1 MVADVRVLDDAPVKP
16 FESLEGAGRMGLD
29 LAKYMAEHVY
39 MYSSANA
46 RCRFRVARAM
56 ISDVIDMFG
65 SNVVFSD
72 ETDEHVTVSARVNER
87 AMWQFAKKAVWDY
100 INRLRIDEG
109 YERREQHDASFFA
122 TAENVINAFAG
133 YGDDDSSFGFGNA
146 QKLINMTAKYIALGI
161 YMDDCREDF
170 QYCHCP
176 MDGIMVDKV
185 TKLAGRLVD
194 EGEEG
199 LRVSLESFACKR
211 PLAHDWAAKDEVRWS
226 KLTLENRKPYEG
238 FQEVVRAL
246 AERAGLSPL
255 ELDFCVWGSDG
266 DER

>member
-1 MVADVRVLDDAPVKP
+1 
-16 FESLEGAGRMGLD
+16 MGSAAYPAFTVGYLGFRATSEQKD
-29 LAKYMAEHVY
+29 NAK
-39 MYSSANA
+39 
-46 RCRFRVARAM
+46 C
-56 ISDVIDMFG
+56 
-65 SNVVFSD
+65 
-72 ETDEHVTVSARVNER
+72 
-87 AMWQFAKKAVWDY
+87 AKKAVWGY

-146 QKLINMTAKYIALGI
+146 QKFINMTAKYMFISAYQDSNKAKLF
-161 YMDDCREDF
+161 D
-170 QYCHCP
+170 QCHCP

-199 LRVSLESFACKR
+199 LRASLENFAYKCPR
-211 PLAHDWAAKDEVRWS
+211 AHDWAAKDEVRWS

-238 FQEVVRAL
+238 FQKVVRAL
-246 AERAGLSPL
+246 AEREGLSPL

>member
-1 MVADVRVLDDAPVKP
+1 MGSAAYSAFPVGYLGFRATSEQK
-16 FESLEGAGRMGLD
+16 EN
-29 LAKYMAEHVY
+29 AK
-39 MYSSANA
+39 
-46 RCRFRVARAM
+46 C
-56 ISDVIDMFG
+56 
-65 SNVVFSD
+65 
-72 ETDEHVTVSARVNER
+72 
-87 AMWQFAKKAVWDY
+87 AKKAVWDY

-109 YERREQHDASFFA
+109 YERKEQHDASFLA

-146 QKLINMTAKYIALGI
+146 QKLINMTAKYMFISAYQDSDKAKLF
-161 YMDDCREDF
+161 D
-170 QYCHCP
+170 QCHCP

-185 TKLAGRLVD
+185 AKLAGRLVD

-199 LRVSLESFACKR
+199 LRASLESFACKR

-246 AERAGLSPL
+246 AEREGLSPL

>member
-1 MVADVRVLDDAPVKP
+1 MGSAAYPAFPVGHLGFRAT
-16 FESLEGAGRMGLD
+16 FEQKD
-29 LAKYMAEHVY
+29 NAKCV
-39 MYSSANA
+39 
-46 RCRFRVARAM
+46 
-56 ISDVIDMFG
+56 
-65 SNVVFSD
+65 
-72 ETDEHVTVSARVNER
+72 
-87 AMWQFAKKAVWDY
+87 KKAVWDY

-109 YERREQHDASFFA
+109 YECREQHDASFFA

-161 YMDDCREDF
+161 CMDDCREDF

-185 TKLAGRLVD
+185 AKIAGRLVD

-199 LRVSLESFACKR
+199 LRASLENFAYKR
-211 PLAHDWAAKDEVRWS
+211 PRAHDWAAKDEVRWS

-238 FQEVVRAL
+238 FQKVVRAL
-246 AERAGLSPL
+246 AEREGLSPL
-255 ELDFCVWGSDG
+255 ELDFCVWGSDR

>member
-1 MVADVRVLDDAPVKP
+1 
-16 FESLEGAGRMGLD
+16 MGYLGFRATSEQKD
-29 LAKYMAEHVY
+29 NAK
-39 MYSSANA
+39 
-46 RCRFRVARAM
+46 C
-56 ISDVIDMFG
+56 
-65 SNVVFSD
+65 
-72 ETDEHVTVSARVNER
+72 
-87 AMWQFAKKAVWDY
+87 AKKAVWDY

-109 YERREQHDASFFA
+109 YERREQHDASFLA

-199 LRVSLESFACKR
+199 LPCFAGEFRIQAPTCPR
-211 PLAHDWAAKDEVRWS
+211 LGGQGR
-226 KLTLENRKPYEG
+226 
-238 FQEVVRAL
+238 
-246 AERAGLSPL
+246 SPL
-255 ELDFCVWGSDG
+255 EQADPR
-266 DER
+266 EPKTI

>member
-1 MVADVRVLDDAPVKP
+1 
-16 FESLEGAGRMGLD
+16 
-29 LAKYMAEHVY
+29 
-39 MYSSANA
+39 
-46 RCRFRVARAM
+46 M

-87 AMWQFAKKAVWDY
+87 VMWQFAKKAVWDY

-109 YERREQHDASFFA
+109 YERREQHDASFLA

-194 EGEEG
+194 EGE
-199 LRVSLESFACKR
+199 RTPCFAGEFRIQAPTCPR
-211 PLAHDWAAKDEVRWS
+211 LGGQGR
-226 KLTLENRKPYEG
+226 
-238 FQEVVRAL
+238 
-246 AERAGLSPL
+246 SPL
-255 ELDFCVWGSDG
+255 EQADPR
-266 DER
+266 EPKTI

>member
-1 MVADVRVLDDAPVKP
+1 
-16 FESLEGAGRMGLD
+16 MGSAAYPAFTVGYLGFRATSEQKD
-29 LAKYMAEHVY
+29 NAK
-39 MYSSANA
+39 
-46 RCRFRVARAM
+46 C
-56 ISDVIDMFG
+56 
-65 SNVVFSD
+65 
-72 ETDEHVTVSARVNER
+72 
-87 AMWQFAKKAVWDY
+87 AKKAVWGY

-146 QKLINMTAKYIALGI
+146 QKLINMTAKYMFISAYQDSDKAKLF
-161 YMDDCREDF
+161 D
-170 QYCHCP
+170 QCHCP

-199 LRVSLESFACKR
+199 LRASLENFAYKR
-211 PLAHDWAAKDEVRWS
+211 PRAHDWAAKDEVRWS

-238 FQEVVRAL
+238 FQKVVRAL
-246 AERAGLSPL
+246 AEREGLSPL
-255 ELDFCVWGSDG
+255 ELDFCVWGSDE

>member
-1 MVADVRVLDDAPVKP
+1 MGSAAYPAFPVGYLGFRATSEQK
-16 FESLEGAGRMGLD
+16 D
-29 LAKYMAEHVY
+29 NAK
-39 MYSSANA
+39 
-46 RCRFRVARAM
+46 C
-56 ISDVIDMFG
+56 
-65 SNVVFSD
+65 
-72 ETDEHVTVSARVNER
+72 
-87 AMWQFAKKAVWDY
+87 AKKAVWDY

-109 YERREQHDASFFA
+109 YERREQHDASFLA

-133 YGDDDSSFGFGNA
+133 YGDDDSSSGFGNA

-199 LRVSLESFACKR
+199 LRVSLENFAYKPHVPTTGR
-211 PLAHDWAAKDEVRWS
+211 PRTKSVGASWPSRTENHMRVS
-226 KLTLENRKPYEG
+226 KKL
-238 FQEVVRAL
+238 F
-246 AERAGLSPL
+246 GL
-255 ELDFCVWGSDG
+255 
-266 DER
+266 

>member
-1 MVADVRVLDDAPVKP
+1 
-16 FESLEGAGRMGLD
+16 MGSAAYPAFLVGY
-29 LAKYMAEHVY
+29 LGFRATSEQKENAK
-39 MYSSANA
+39 
-46 RCRFRVARAM
+46 C
-56 ISDVIDMFG
+56 
-65 SNVVFSD
+65 
-72 ETDEHVTVSARVNER
+72 
-87 AMWQFAKKAVWDY
+87 AKKAVWDY
-100 INRLRIDEG
+100 INCLRIDEG

-146 QKLINMTAKYIALGI
+146 QKLINMTAKYMFISAYQDSDKAKLF
-161 YMDDCREDF
+161 D
-170 QYCHCP
+170 QCHCP

-199 LRVSLESFACKR
+199 LRASLENFAYKCPR
-211 PLAHDWAAKDEVRWS
+211 AHDWAAKDEVRWS

-238 FQEVVRAL
+238 FQKVVRAL
-246 AERAGLSPL
+246 AEREGLSPL

>member
-1 MVADVRVLDDAPVKP
+1 MGSASYPAFPVGYLGFRATSEQK
-16 FESLEGAGRMGLD
+16 D
-29 LAKYMAEHVY
+29 NAK
-39 MYSSANA
+39 
-46 RCRFRVARAM
+46 C
-56 ISDVIDMFG
+56 
-65 SNVVFSD
+65 
-72 ETDEHVTVSARVNER
+72 
-87 AMWQFAKKAVWDY
+87 AKKAVWGY

-109 YERREQHDASFFA
+109 YECREQHDTSFLA

-194 EGEEG
+194 EGK
-199 LRVSLESFACKR
+199 RTPCFAGEFRIQAPTCPR
-211 PLAHDWAAKDEVRWS
+211 LGGQGR
-226 KLTLENRKPYEG
+226 
-238 FQEVVRAL
+238 
-246 AERAGLSPL
+246 SPL
-255 ELDFCVWGSDG
+255 EQADPR
-266 DER
+266 EPKTI

>member
-1 MVADVRVLDDAPVKP
+1 MGSAAYPVFPVGYLGFRATSEQK
-16 FESLEGAGRMGLD
+16 D
-29 LAKYMAEHVY
+29 
-39 MYSSANA
+39 NA
-46 RCRFRVARAM
+46 TC
-56 ISDVIDMFG
+56 
-65 SNVVFSD
+65 
-72 ETDEHVTVSARVNER
+72 
-87 AMWQFAKKAVWDY
+87 AKKAVWDY
-100 INRLRIDEG
+100 INRPRIDEG
-109 YERREQHDASFFA
+109 YERREQHDASFLA

-185 TKLAGRLVD
+185 AKLAGRLVD

-199 LRVSLESFACKR
+199 LRASLENFAY
-211 PLAHDWAAKDEVRWS
+211 

-246 AERAGLSPL
+246 AEREGLSPL
-255 ELDFCVWGSDG
+255 ELDFCVWCSDG

>member
-1 MVADVRVLDDAPVKP
+1 
-16 FESLEGAGRMGLD
+16 MGYLGFRATSEQKD
-29 LAKYMAEHVY
+29 NAK
-39 MYSSANA
+39 
-46 RCRFRVARAM
+46 C
-56 ISDVIDMFG
+56 
-65 SNVVFSD
+65 
-72 ETDEHVTVSARVNER
+72 
-87 AMWQFAKKAVWDY
+87 AKKAVWDY

-109 YERREQHDASFFA
+109 YERREQHDASFLA

-146 QKLINMTAKYIALGI
+146 QKLINMTANYIALGI

-199 LRVSLESFACKR
+199 LRASLENFAYKR
-211 PLAHDWAAKDEVRWS
+211 PRAHDWAAKDEVRWS

-238 FQEVVRAL
+238 FQKVVRAL
-246 AERAGLSPL
+246 AERERGYPRLSLTFAFGAVTEMKDSSSVGDSTAGIFTEIPAM
-255 ELDFCVWGSDG
+255 
-266 DER
+266 

>member
-1 MVADVRVLDDAPVKP
+1 
-16 FESLEGAGRMGLD
+16 MGYLGFRATSEQKEN
-29 LAKYMAEHVY
+29 AK
-39 MYSSANA
+39 
-46 RCRFRVARAM
+46 C
-56 ISDVIDMFG
+56 
-65 SNVVFSD
+65 
-72 ETDEHVTVSARVNER
+72 
-87 AMWQFAKKAVWDY
+87 AKKAVWDY

-109 YERREQHDASFFA
+109 YERKEQHDASFLA

-146 QKLINMTAKYIALGI
+146 QKLINMTAKYMFISAYQDSNKAKLF
-161 YMDDCREDF
+161 D
-170 QYCHCP
+170 QCHCP

-185 TKLAGRLVD
+185 AKIAGRLVD

-238 FQEVVRAL
+238 FQKVVRAL
-246 AERAGLSPL
+246 AEREGLSPL

>member
-1 MVADVRVLDDAPVKP
+1 MADVRVLDDEPVKP
-16 FESLEGAGRMGLD
+16 FESLEGVGRMGLD

-39 MYSSANA
+39 MYFSANA
-46 RCRFRVARAM
+46 RCEFRVTREM

-72 ETDEHVTVSARVNER
+72 ETDEHVTV
-87 AMWQFAKKAVWDY
+87 
-100 INRLRIDEG
+100 
-109 YERREQHDASFFA
+109 FFA

-176 MDGIMVDKV
+176 MDGVMVDKV

-199 LRVSLESFACKR
+199 LRASLENFAYKR
-211 PLAHDWAAKDEVRWS
+211 PRAHDWAAKDEVRWS

-246 AERAGLSPL
+246 AEREGLSPL
-255 ELDFCVWGSDG
+255 ELDFCVWGSDE

>member
-1 MVADVRVLDDAPVKP
+1 
-16 FESLEGAGRMGLD
+16 MGSAAYPAFTVGYLGFRATSEQKD
-29 LAKYMAEHVY
+29 NAK
-39 MYSSANA
+39 
-46 RCRFRVARAM
+46 C
-56 ISDVIDMFG
+56 
-65 SNVVFSD
+65 
-72 ETDEHVTVSARVNER
+72 
-87 AMWQFAKKAVWDY
+87 AKKAVWGY

-146 QKLINMTAKYIALGI
+146 QKLINMTAKYMFISAYQDSGKAKLF
-161 YMDDCREDF
+161 D
-170 QYCHCP
+170 QCHCP

-199 LRVSLESFACKR
+199 LRASLENFAYKCPR
-211 PLAHDWAAKDEVRWS
+211 AHDWAAKDEVRWS

-238 FQEVVRAL
+238 FQKVVRAL
-246 AERAGLSPL
+246 AEREGLSPL